1 MFWSLAFVRGTYGLI
16 GALLSAYSLYFE
28 TDQYVHIIESKTM
41 LSSILIPCHF
51 GFFVFE
57 WSAQT
62 MFDIRFKT
70 LSTALHV
77 HHFIAFV
84 GYSMSTVNQLSHWT
98 ALRSFTLELSTP
110 FSCVCYCL
118 IKGRMQ
124 DSVIWKM
131 NQFVLVHTFH
141 VRSMIEFAMIYET
154 ITQWDKFLQMPIVML
169 ADNLVGLVAVTFFLT
184 PYWTYKKTQ
193 QLFLKEDW
201 NDSTKPQKT
210 IKKKAN

>member
-1 MFWSLAFVRGTYGLI
+1 
-16 GALLSAYSLYFE
+16 
-28 TDQYVHIIESKTM
+28 
-41 LSSILIPCHF
+41 
-51 GFFVFE
+51 
-57 WSAQT
+57 
-62 MFDIRFKT
+62 
-70 LSTALHV
+70 
-77 HHFIAFV
+77 
-84 GYSMSTVNQLSHWT
+84 
-98 ALRSFTLELSTP
+98 
-110 FSCVCYCL
+110 
-118 IKGRMQ
+118 MQ

-169 ADNLVGLVAVTFFLT
+169 ADNLVGLVAVTFFLA